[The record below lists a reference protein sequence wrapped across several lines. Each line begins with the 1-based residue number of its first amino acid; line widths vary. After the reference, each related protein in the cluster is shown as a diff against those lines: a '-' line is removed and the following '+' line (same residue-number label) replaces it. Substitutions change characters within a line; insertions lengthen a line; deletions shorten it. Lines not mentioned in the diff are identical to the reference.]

1 MDILHIKCKLLNRP
15 WILRIGIIKSLATHR
30 ERRER
35 RKERERSI
43 CSLCILCNWKYSED
57 I

>member
-15 WILRIGIIKSLATHR
+15 LILKIGIIKSLATHR

-35 RKERERSI
+35 EREKKQHMP
-43 CSLCILCNWKYSED
+43 SLHFVIKN